1 MCRYIVS
8 IKVDRSD
15 KVINLS
21 CLKKRSKKE
30 KRKRKLDV
38 STKSAGRGQDRVHW
52 VEVVIAV
59 MAVISAVA
67 WAAVDK
73 SRWWRWR
80 WRVRRGVVHV
90 IYSHGPE
97 EWFGFFSQITV
108 GGQDAWIRV
117 LLECW
122 IGRFCPR
129 MEICLFLLG
138 PIDRNIGNYYTY
150 TSYLYR

>member
-59 MAVISAVA
+59 MAVISAV
-67 WAAVDK
+67 
-73 SRWWRWR
+73 
-80 WRVRRGVVHV
+80 GLLL
-90 IYSHGPE
+90 
-97 EWFGFFSQITV
+97 
-108 GGQDAWIRV
+108 IRV
-117 LLECW
+117 GDGDED
-122 IGRFCPR
+122 G
-129 MEICLFLLG
+129 G
-138 PIDRNIGNYYTY
+138 
-150 TSYLYR
+150 